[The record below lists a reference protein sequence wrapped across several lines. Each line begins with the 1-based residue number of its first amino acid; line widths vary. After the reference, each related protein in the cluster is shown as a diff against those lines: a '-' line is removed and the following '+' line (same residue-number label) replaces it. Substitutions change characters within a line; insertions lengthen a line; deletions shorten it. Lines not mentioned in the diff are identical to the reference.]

1 MEKHLHLSASLLE
14 TLQCYTSHSCRL
26 SYLLYPDLASSP
38 FRQQPHFDT
47 NLSALLLLVFAFLA
61 SHRWNNTRT
70 HIHTHTPPHTHP
82 HIGYTHTH
90 KPTPCVCSTRSS
102 CLLLSSVN
110 TLSPGPLKCPPHSPS
125 FPFSLTHS
133 HYLSFLTSQQDPA
146 LRELLGGGRL
156 AVSSVYWW
164 GVEARRVCVCMCV
177 PLLHQCLQI
186 GCSVSLGRA
195 WP

>member
-1 MEKHLHLSASLLE
+1 MTREGKTIASLSFTTGNSLSSVIPHIRADSLTFYTQTWHHLPFGSNPTLTPTFQRCSSSSLHFWRRIDE
-14 TLQCYTSHSCRL
+14 T
-26 SYLLYPDLASSP
+26 
-38 FRQQPHFDT
+38 
-47 NLSALLLLVFAFLA
+47 
-61 SHRWNNTRT
+61 T

-156 AVSSVYWW
+156 AVSSVY
-164 GVEARRVCVCMCV
+164 
-177 PLLHQCLQI
+177 
-186 GCSVSLGRA
+186 
-195 WP
+195 